1 MNKLVTEFDINNLVS
16 EGEAIHMKQFLQ
28 VNEHAI
34 IDLTKKGMHPNDKR
48 YLFDW
53 KKMSKLS
60 PEAQDFFRK
69 VEAGLEKRTQ
79 GWCQVDPKDINDKE
93 KKFIGF
99 NSTDI
104 AGYYYVKNAVAGF
117 NAWMESETEVV
128 RYKSDN
134 RKQRWCKV
142 KILNL
147 SMNNSVDY
155 PVPTVMNVIYKRVE
169 LPSGIL

>member
-1 MNKLVTEFDINNLVS
+1 
-16 EGEAIHMKQFLQ
+16 
-28 VNEHAI
+28 
-34 IDLTKKGMHPNDKR
+34 
-48 YLFDW
+48 
-53 KKMSKLS
+53 
-60 PEAQDFFRK
+60 
-69 VEAGLEKRTQ
+69 
-79 GWCQVDPKDINDKE
+79 
-93 KKFIGF
+93 
-99 NSTDI
+99 
-104 AGYYYVKNAVAGF
+104 
-117 NAWMESETEVV
+117 MESETEVV